1 MVTRRTIILI
11 CSLLLSLALAGCE
24 FLKDFF
30 SMSPFPGYLSQAVAS
45 VDLSEEVDDFVGG
58 ETHWSSQVF
67 VLRRLSD
74 GNDFVFLII
83 QRDSGWQR
91 VFALDDSLDLR
102 SYGTVDHH
110 NEIHLVEATGD
121 FVVGDVRF
129 SSATLSASQA
139 GLPTDVW
146 GYGFSDGAS
155 NYVLRD
161 EGTQIKCYI
170 YEATAWAYQ
179 AVESYYIEDLGS
191 GYVNYR
197 LVAVRYDPF
206 LPDVELLGFPVYL
219 VFYNWEEEY
228 VRMVKTPVND
238 YPDSLEPTL
247 VTPAA
252 TYPYSSKVYE
262 ISDRFFCCTRKG
274 AVASSR
280 QDGVFYRISFQGEE
294 LDRFRVSKEERPVMD
309 FDLDGEY
316 YYYFDKMNT
325 RLYKA
330 VTGW

>member
-1 MVTRRTIILI
+1 MVTRRTAILI
-11 CSLLLSLALAGCE
+11 CSLLLSFALAGCE
-24 FLKDFF
+24 FLKDVF

-58 ETHWSSQVF
+58 ETHWSSLVF
-67 VLRRLSD
+67 VLHRLSD

-102 SYGTVDHH
+102 SYGTVDQH
-110 NEIHLVEATGD
+110 NEIHLVEATGN

-129 SSATLSASQA
+129 DSVTLSASTA
-139 GLPTDVW
+139 GLPTDAW
-146 GYGFSDGAS
+146 GQAFSDGTN
-155 NYVLRD
+155 NYALRD
-161 EGTQIKCYI
+161 EGTQLRCIFWDS
-170 YEATAWAYQ
+170 AWTDPPSNAY
-179 AVESYYIEDLGS
+179 YYIEDMGY

-206 LPDVELLGFPVYL
+206 LPDVELLDFPVYL

-228 VRMVKTPVND
+228 LRMVKTPVSE
-238 YPDSLEPTL
+238 YPDTL
-247 VTPAA
+247 SAPLVSPAA

-262 ISDRFFCCTRKG
+262 ISEDFFCYTRKG

-280 QDGVFYRISFQGEE
+280 QDGVFYRLRFDGEE
-294 LDRFRVSKEERPVMD
+294 LDRFRVSKEDRPVMD

-316 YYYFDKMNT
+316 YYYFDEMNT